1 VIEWLRLTSERITT
15 DVLSPP
21 KRRTLAARLPRAAAM
36 NGHLGTSSTP
46 SSTDDHGGG
55 GAVTRTR
62 RIVLLIVL
70 AFVIYSVLTD
80 PNTSAGYVR
89 DAFVLLA
96 AGVQKIFQFFTAL
109 LQ

>member
-1 VIEWLRLTSERITT
+1 
-15 DVLSPP
+15 
-21 KRRTLAARLPRAAAM
+21 M
-36 NGHLGTSSTP
+36 
-46 SSTDDHGGG
+46 
-55 GAVTRTR
+55 TRTR
-62 RIVLLIVL
+62 RIVLLILL